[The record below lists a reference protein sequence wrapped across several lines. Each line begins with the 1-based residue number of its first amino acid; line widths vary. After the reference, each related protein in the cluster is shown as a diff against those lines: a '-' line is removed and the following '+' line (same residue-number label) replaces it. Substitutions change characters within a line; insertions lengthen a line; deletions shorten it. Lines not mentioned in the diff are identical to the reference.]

1 MQYTE
6 AKLGRVFYLRVDHGE
21 DLLASLQNFVTE
33 KKISAGFIHIL
44 GALREGSIVTGP
56 KVPVLPPD
64 PLFDAYEGGWEV
76 LGLGSITERGG
87 QPHIHLHASVG
98 RGREALTGCLRKKAV
113 VYIVIEAVII
123 ELVGAR
129 IFRRS
134 DPATGLELPEPG
146 NIMRP

>member
-6 AKLGRVFYLRVDHGE
+6 AKLGRVFYIRVDHGE
-21 DLLASLQNFVTE
+21 DLLGTLQNFVVE
-33 KKISAGFIHIL
+33 KKIAAGFIHIL

-56 KVPVLPPD
+56 KVPILPPD

-76 LGLGSITERGG
+76 LGLATITQGEG

-98 RGREALTGCLRKKAV
+98 RGREALTGCLREKATT
-113 VYIVIEAVII
+113 YIIIEAVII
-123 ELVGAR
+123 EFVEA

-134 DPATGLELPEPG
+134 DPMTGLVLPEPG
-146 NIMRP
+146 KIIRP